1 MEDYAITINASFVFN
16 AKDDKVQVGINVNDS
31 DGLKYSK
38 EISGDSVDN
47 VIADLDKD
55 IRNAVYQN
63 LIQKQEEEAS
73 SVAPTYDYD
82 ELVARIEK
90 LEKENKELKKKQN
103 SEARKDR
110 VNFIDAFFAPF
121 GIDYRI

>member
-1 MEDYAITINASFVFN
+1 MEDYAITINASLVFN

-55 IRNAVYQN
+55 IRNAMYQN
-63 LIQKQEEEAS
+63 LIQKQEEES
-73 SVAPTYDYD
+73 FSVAPAYDYD
-82 ELVARIEK
+82 ELIARIEK